1 MMANAKKL
9 ELINALQLHDN
20 VLHAEEQAIQA
31 KDIATI
37 EQVASQK
44 DQTLDLLTR
53 AKETLDNEGVDFSD
67 LQKDIEK
74 IIKKQERNTELF
86 RDLHIQSKSSS
97 SGNRSNLNSLKN
109 RMRKAYKG

>member
-1 MMANAKKL
+1 MATNNKIL
-9 ELINALQLHDN
+9 ELSNAIQLHEN

-37 EQVASQK
+37 KQVASQK
-44 DQTLDLLTR
+44 DHTLNLLAR
-53 AKETLDNEGVDFSD
+53 AKETLDNEGADISG
-67 LQKDIEK
+67 LQKEIEK

-97 SGNRSNLNSLKN
+97 PGNRSNLNSLKN
-109 RMRKAYKG
+109 KMRKAYKG

>member
-44 DQTLDLLTR
+44 DQTLD
-53 AKETLDNEGVDFSD
+53 NEGVDFSD
-67 LQKDIEK
+67 LQIDIER

-86 RDLHIQSKSSS
+86 RDLHIQSKGSSP
-97 SGNRSNLNSLKN
+97 GNRSNLNSLKN